1 MKARAAAA
9 ATLALAAALCP
20 AAAGCGSSS
29 GSGTGRELFAA
40 RCGSCHTLK
49 SAGTSGQIGPSFDQ
63 FKVTRPIV
71 LAAIKEGPGAMP
83 SGLIQGA
90 DAQKVATFLQSA
102 SGTGAK

>member
-1 MKARAAAA
+1 MMARAAAA
-9 ATLALAAALCP
+9 ALAAALGL
-20 AAAGCGSSS
+20 AAGGCGSSS
-29 GSGTGRELFAA
+29 GGDTGRELFAA

-49 SAGTSGQIGPSFDQ
+49 SAGTSGQIGPSFDE

-83 SGLIQGA
+83 SDLIQGA

>member
-1 MKARAAAA
+1 VRARAAAA
-9 ATLALAAALCP
+9 AALAAALCL

-29 GSGTGRELFAA
+29 GGGGTAREVFAA

-49 SAGTSGQIGPSFDQ
+49 SAGTSGQIGPNFDE
-63 FKVTRPIV
+63 FKVTRPVV

>member
-1 MKARAAAA
+1 MTARAAAV
-9 ATLALAAALCP
+9 ALAAALCL

-29 GSGTGRELFAA
+29 GGGTGRELFAA

-49 SAGTSGQIGPSFDQ
+49 SAGTSGQVGPSFDE
-63 FKVTRPIV
+63 FKVTRPVV
-71 LAAIKEGPGAMP
+71 LAAIKEGPGSMP
-83 SGLIQGA
+83 SDLVKGA

>member
-1 MKARAAAA
+1 MTAWAA
-9 ATLALAAALCP
+9 ATTLAAALCL

-29 GSGTGRELFAA
+29 GGGTGRELFAA

-49 SAGTSGQIGPSFDQ
+49 SAGTSGQIGPNFDE
-63 FKVTRPIV
+63 FKVTRPVV
-71 LAAIKEGPGAMP
+71 LAAIEEGPGAMP
-83 SGLIQGA
+83 SGLIKGA